1 MPDVSIPIHQTV
13 VEGRLYLQKYPN
25 AVELNSSLS
34 GTSTRNSLHSSSAY
48 SRHSLEKKSTT
59 QTPFQCSVLQRA
71 SYVCFCGPQPNTI
84 LRCEITDTQGD
95 SDVIFFHIYA
105 S

>member
-71 SYVCFCGPQPNTI
+71 SYSVCLFLWPSTKYHFT
-84 LRCEITDTQGD
+84 LRDHGYTG
-95 SDVIFFHIYA
+95 
-105 S
+105 